1 MTSFNDIINPLET
14 YDNDNYHNIQTLQI
28 KTRHINKDN
37 KDNKDNKKSSECS
50 DVEYLE
56 PLFNLDETLPN
67 NQLAYSQ
74 SDMNIYYLD
83 NNKVYNPTK
92 TLGEYILKKH
102 QCTTLHYMFGLENM
116 KYNVTTTKM
125 ISNTNS
131 DNSFEFVNVIE
142 NTNHYT
148 NIGILSDHVGSG
160 KSYCIM
166 ALLNEKK
173 NLNNNNTMPFRNIN
187 IGSSN
192 ITINQINKIDTNILL
207 VPHSLIGQWS
217 KYLDK
222 SGLKY
227 YVVQK
232 TKDVYGL
239 GDKNCAFKQS
249 KNNSE
254 EENIK
259 LNKNKTS
266 KKGIA
271 KKGIAKNNIT
281 EAKTDTT
288 NETETK
294 PKSKSKI
301 VLKTKSKK
309 ESVSESVSESVPET
323 PDIVATVLLSIK
335 LSNNDKKQLL
345 EQEKLEIFV
354 KTRNIREQIE
364 ALRNDPEYRY
374 IPNNENVVAR
384 NIIYKKIT
392 DLNKILYDL
401 ESKIDIINKTMKNC
415 SLTNGIITDSQIQL
429 INQYYILKN
438 NPATKLKATN
448 YLDIFQ
454 TEFLNNFSHINKPLV
469 DSFDVILVSD
479 SFYNLL
485 SLYFI
490 KDNYTV
496 NRVIVDEC
504 NSIKGS
510 QLLNINTI
518 FTWLITSS
526 INSLMTSTGYICKR
540 QYDNHNGQ
548 SQTYN
553 IREKT
558 IMSTGFIFDTV
569 CRLFT
574 NNDNS
579 KLYLINNPDYIKQ
592 SILLPELKMF
602 IIICKD
608 NIIIQVLNGIVSND
622 IMNMLNAGDI
632 EGIINKLDAV
642 SGDENNLVSIITQ
655 KYTEDLLIKE
665 YEVKVA
671 IENPKY
677 KADNESIGLIN
688 KRLAIKDLK
697 NKISCIEE
705 RVKNADSCPICIDD
719 FINPII
725 TPCCNNKYCFNCITM
740 ALNNK
745 PCCPSC
751 RGNIDISKLFIVS
764 NKKDNEKNG
773 KNGKN
778 GKNDKNAIEIPNKI
792 LSYSEKLDYINKN
805 SINFTKYENM
815 DKIFDLNNNNAIKK
829 YLIFTEYESTLNT
842 KITSILDKWFLKYDR
857 IRGSSATINK
867 QIENYKN
874 PEGETNVLLVNS
886 KFFGSGINLEN
897 TTDIIIMHKMNK
909 DIEMQAIGRAQRFG
923 REGNLRVWQ
932 LYYQNEYTM

>member
-1 MTSFNDIINPLET
+1 M
-14 YDNDNYHNIQTLQI
+14 
-28 KTRHINKDN
+28 
-37 KDNKDNKKSSECS
+37 
-50 DVEYLE
+50 
-56 PLFNLDETLPN
+56 
-67 NQLAYSQ
+67 
-74 SDMNIYYLD
+74 
-83 NNKVYNPTK
+83 
-92 TLGEYILKKH
+92 
-102 QCTTLHYMFGLENM
+102 
-116 KYNVTTTKM
+116 
-125 ISNTNS
+125 
-131 DNSFEFVNVIE
+131 
-142 NTNHYT
+142 
-148 NIGILSDHVGSG
+148 
-160 KSYCIM
+160 
-166 ALLNEKK
+166 
-173 NLNNNNTMPFRNIN
+173 
-187 IGSSN
+187 
-192 ITINQINKIDTNILL
+192 
-207 VPHSLIGQWS
+207 
-217 KYLDK
+217 
-222 SGLKY
+222 
-227 YVVQK
+227 
-232 TKDVYGL
+232 
-239 GDKNCAFKQS
+239 
-249 KNNSE
+249 
-254 EENIK
+254 
-259 LNKNKTS
+259 
-266 KKGIA
+266 
-271 KKGIAKNNIT
+271 
-281 EAKTDTT
+281 
-288 NETETK
+288 
-294 PKSKSKI
+294 
-301 VLKTKSKK
+301 
-309 ESVSESVSESVPET
+309 
-323 PDIVATVLLSIK
+323 
-335 LSNNDKKQLL
+335 
-345 EQEKLEIFV
+345 
-354 KTRNIREQIE
+354 E

-384 NIIYKKIT
+384 NIIYKKIN

-429 INQYYILKN
+429 INQYYVLKN

-510 QLLNINTI
+510 HLLNINTI
-518 FTWLITSS
+518 FTWLVTSS

-608 NIIIQVLNGIVSND
+608 NVIIQVLNGIVSND

-751 RGNIDISKLFIVS
+751 RGNIDISKLLIVS
-764 NKKDNEKNG
+764 NKKDNENNG

-778 GKNDKNAIEIPNKI
+778 GKNTKEIPNKI
-792 LSYSEKLDYINKN
+792 LSYSDKLDYINKN

-815 DKIFDLNNNNAIKK
+815 DKIFELNNNNAIKK

-867 QIENYKN
+867 QIENYKK

-909 DIEMQAIGRAQRFG
+909 DVEMQAIGRAQRFG